1 MFDFSEGDSRETG
14 LRAGAVDRLVAEC
27 AGVCG
32 IDPDPFKLRELL
44 AMTESRER
52 SEWGRLSNLMA
63 LVANAH
69 RDPKRH
75 STVRPEAFNPYA
87 GSGRYSELTRRKRA
101 KAPLTVLRDVFCRK
115 DSRRE
120 VIMTERIERPD
131 DRR

>member
-1 MFDFSEGDSRETG
+1 
-14 LRAGAVDRLVAEC
+14 
-27 AGVCG
+27 
-32 IDPDPFKLRELL
+32 
-44 AMTESRER
+44 MTESRER
-52 SEWGRLSNLMA
+52 SKWGRLSNLMA

-87 GSGRYSELTRRKRA
+87 GRDRYSELTRRKRA

-120 VIMTERIERPD
+120 VIRTERIERPD

>member
-1 MFDFSEGDSRETG
+1 
-14 LRAGAVDRLVAEC
+14 
-27 AGVCG
+27 
-32 IDPDPFKLRELL
+32 
-44 AMTESRER
+44 MTESRER
-52 SEWGRLSNLMA
+52 SEGGRLSNLMA

-120 VIMTERIERPD
+120 VIRTERIERPD
-131 DRR
+131 DGR